1 MIDVIVLILYPRYPV
16 IVSLVTGLCVLLS
29 LALVTISLTSAPV
42 WELGGVPAL
51 HRVRLVTAQL
61 LVVSIAQA
69 LAFNFYFYSRHED
82 MRSVGDEKYVLNIRR
97 RESQNSAASRPNG
110 AWSQLQ

>member
-1 MIDVIVLILYPRYPV
+1 M
-16 IVSLVTGLCVLLS
+16 IVSLVTGLSVLLS
-29 LALVTISLTSAPV
+29 LALVTIALCSAPV
-42 WELGGVPAL
+42 WELGGAPAL
-51 HRVRLVTAQL
+51 HRVRLVTIQL

-69 LAFNFYFYSRHED
+69 LAFNFFFFSRHED

-110 AWSQLQ
+110 TWSQLQ

>member
-1 MIDVIVLILYPRYPV
+1 M
-16 IVSLVTGLCVLLS
+16 IVSLVTLVLMLLS
-29 LALVTISLTSAPV
+29 LSLVTIALVSAPV
-42 WELGGVPAL
+42 WELGGAPAL
-51 HRVRLVTAQL
+51 ARVTLVTAQL

-82 MRSVGDEKYVLNIRR
+82 MKSVGDEKYVLNIRR